1 VCLFFSNTQNARHF
15 VLQENIKMTPSVQAN
30 GKTKKR
36 REETQNRKQ
45 KVKIPKD

>member
-1 VCLFFSNTQNARHF
+1 VCLFFSNTQNTRHF

-30 GKTKKR
+30 GKTKKK
-36 REETQNRKQ
+36 TQNRKQ